1 MAPESQ
7 LTPDAT
13 CTKAL
18 LNWALL
24 WHVELCGGHRP
35 HRGPKRRTPLV
46 DTAGGPGEG
55 QSMAAGPWWSRAQ
68 TSPLPVTSEER
79 ASTSVFCHSPVRGS
93 GCLRAG

>member
-7 LTPDAT
+7 LMPDAT

-35 HRGPKRRTPLV
+35 HRGPKRRTL
-46 DTAGGPGEG
+46 GGHG
-55 QSMAAGPWWSRAQ
+55 WRA
-68 TSPLPVTSEER
+68 R
-79 ASTSVFCHSPVRGS
+79 
-93 GCLRAG
+93 